1 MSESSDDESAD
12 NSSDAHLPFF
22 KAFSETKALREAPW
36 KQLKVPITKCFL
48 YFVFLV
54 AKMNFGVGELKV
66 PDKSHIPLVHYP
78 FISQQS
84 VWGWHDF
91 GGGSQREGVLK
102 AKADD
107 KGRFGESRG

>member
-48 YFVFLV
+48 YFVF
-54 AKMNFGVGELKV
+54 FGGKNEL
-66 PDKSHIPLVHYP
+66 
-78 FISQQS
+78 
-84 VWGWHDF
+84 WGW
-91 GGGSQREGVLK
+91 R
-102 AKADD
+102 A
-107 KGRFGESRG
+107 EST